1 LAFEKK
7 ERKQSITGVSSHVS
21 FEMGT
26 LPVGPFTCRIR
37 TMVQFTTAAASLYCI
52 CKKSE
57 GGKIRKHNKIK
68 KGGFNI
74 IGAGEIIIME
84 TVVVDGMPEM
94 LLFGL
99 VE

>member
-1 LAFEKK
+1 
-7 ERKQSITGVSSHVS
+7 
-21 FEMGT
+21 
-26 LPVGPFTCRIR
+26 
-37 TMVQFTTAAASLYCI
+37 MVQFTTAAASLYCI

-68 KGGFNI
+68 KGRFQYHRGWRNHNN
-74 IGAGEIIIME
+74 GDGGGG
-84 TVVVDGMPEM
+84 GMPEM